1 MAPDGAANSGAGLS
15 SFNSSQATRRSSAAA
30 AACHAAARISTT
42 TSAPAFAHGL
52 TLVHLDS
59 WTHMPVDRRH
69 AILGPYLGRIQAG
82 CACFHTSPLWPHP
95 STHWTRHI
103 PAGLCLAI
111 PSGAGALTDISVL
124 THARRRVRRLKYD
137 GQRGR
142 GRRDGHRRL
151 LRRRFR
157 SRADHRLRM
166 RVMTVKSAVL
176 AGGSVCASTLCPW
189 V

>member
-1 MAPDGAANSGAGLS
+1 MALQTAALASPHSTRLRQPGAHLPPPPPVVSCCRPHLHNDICAGVRAWTHVGSL
-15 SFNSSQATRRSSAAA
+15 
-30 AACHAAARISTT
+30 
-42 TSAPAFAHGL
+42 GL
-52 TLVHLDS
+52 TCPQTGGTPS
-59 WTHMPVDRRH
+59 
-69 AILGPYLGRIQAG
+69 LGRIQAG

-151 LRRRFR
+151 LRRHFR